1 MATTPLDPGTVINA
15 GTTGVPMEPQKAQA
29 VAILN
34 GIIALCAGIPQAL
47 PDLPSTTK
55 QLIALIGLV
64 VSLVGSPIVA
74 YLVANKAKQDLQ
86 VLPVP
91 PVDPPIVAP

>member
-1 MATTPLDPGTVINA
+1 MMATTPLNPGTVISA
-15 GTTGVPMEPQKAQA
+15 GATGVPLEPQKAQA

-47 PDLPSTTK
+47 PDLSTTTK

-86 VLPVP
+86 VMPVTPP
-91 PVDPPIVAP
+91 PVVP